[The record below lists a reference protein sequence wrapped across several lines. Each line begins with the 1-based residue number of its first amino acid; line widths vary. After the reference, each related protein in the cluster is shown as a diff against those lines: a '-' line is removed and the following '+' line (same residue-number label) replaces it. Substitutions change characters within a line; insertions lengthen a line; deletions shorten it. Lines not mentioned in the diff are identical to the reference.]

1 MGNCNFYFFAD
12 ANTHNTINQC
22 GTNGWI
28 ACECIDWDD
37 LYSNELRDPSDAPI
51 QLRWKEE
58 SDIQVAG
65 MLGFFILTKGKHPFG
80 PSIHRLEKMY
90 LDNPIC
96 LTELSDPV
104 VKDLLSQMLAK
115 DPNKRPC
122 VVQALKH
129 PYFLS
134 LEEQIQFLQAVGND
148 PEIIGDNCAVS
159 KELDDHC
166 QSQLRYPLLPN
177 NWKSVIDASDL
188 NTLCRGGRPSEK
200 YVNSQYTHCLRLIRN
215 VLQHP
220 DSKLDQLKKKGQA
233 TSLQEYFL
241 KLFPKLPLVI
251 YQFIRRNRELT
262 KRPAMK
268 EFFLVMTRAAE
279 SDASMDRS

>member
-177 NWKSVIDASDL
+177 NWKSVIDPSDL
-188 NTLCRGGRPSEK
+188 NTLCRGGRPSEN
-200 YVNSQYTHCLRLIRN
+200 VNSQYTHCLRLIRN

-268 EFFLVMTRAAE
+268 EFFPVMTRAAE